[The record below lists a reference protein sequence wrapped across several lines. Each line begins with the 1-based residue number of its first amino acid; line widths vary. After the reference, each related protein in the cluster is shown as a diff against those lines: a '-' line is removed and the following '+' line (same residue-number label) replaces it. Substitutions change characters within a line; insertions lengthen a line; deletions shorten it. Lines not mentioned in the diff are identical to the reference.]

1 MEVNFSMAR
10 PKTLGV
16 LRPEADDVRIG
27 ELTVP
32 LGGTGYLALLSID
45 DNMAVTLAAVRH
57 QREDDYRCVFQPSA

>member
-10 PKTLGV
+10 AKTLVV
-16 LRPEADDVRIG
+16 LRREADDVRIG